1 MSKDFEEKEF
11 DERVDNALLDIAE
24 QEDAEDR
31 VRLEAAKMLK
41 ENKTGERQ

>member
-1 MSKDFEEKEF
+1 MSNDSF

-41 ENKTGERQ
+41 EEKKGVRNE